1 MHWTHGPAV
10 PTVSSVAVDTAARPK
25 APGQKPPRKRS
36 HRARSTVALKILMAV
51 TGLMLVAFLFAHMA
65 GNLKIFVGAGS
76 FDHYAHWLRDLG
88 TPLLPETWF
97 IWGQRIGLLAAV
109 LGHIA
114 AATILAR
121 RAGRARPVRYA
132 HRPKVQGS
140 YAART
145 MRWGGVIVVL
155 FVIYHILDLTTGHL
169 NPIGDRL
176 HPYANVVAD
185 FAPER
190 WYVTL
195 FYVVSVVAVG
205 LHLRHGLWSAA
216 RTLGQRSPKGERLA
230 KAAAL
235 LLSVALVAGYLSVP
249 FAVLTGLVQ

>member
-1 MHWTHGPAV
+1 
-10 PTVSSVAVDTAARPK
+10 
-25 APGQKPPRKRS
+25 
-36 HRARSTVALKILMAV
+36 MAV
-51 TGLMLVAFLFAHMA
+51 TGLLLVAFLFAHMA
-65 GNLKIFVGAGS
+65 GNLKVFVGAES
-76 FDHYAHWLRDLG
+76 FDHYAHWLKALG

-97 IWGQRIGLLAAV
+97 LWIQRAGLLVAV
-109 LGHIA
+109 AGHIA

-121 RAGRARPVRYA
+121 RARRARPVRYA

-169 NPIGDRL
+169 NPIGDRA

-195 FYVVSVVAVG
+195 FYVVAVVAVG

-216 RTLGQRSPKGERLA
+216 RTLGQRTARGERLA

-235 LLSVALVAGYLSVP
+235 VLSVVLVAGYLSVP
-249 FAVLTGLVQ
+249 VAVLTGLVQ